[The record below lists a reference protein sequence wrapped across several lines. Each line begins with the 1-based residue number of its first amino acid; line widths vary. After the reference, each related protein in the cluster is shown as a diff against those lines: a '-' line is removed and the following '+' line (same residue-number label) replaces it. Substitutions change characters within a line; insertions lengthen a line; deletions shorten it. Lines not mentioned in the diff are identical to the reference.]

1 MTKILCI
8 YNPKA
13 GGGNSMNYLVDI
25 KKYFEKYNIQAE
37 IIFTEYPKHSTEIV
51 QQADLSKYDG
61 IAVAGGDGSF
71 FNSLNGY
78 MKRPDNP
85 NIPMGVLPVGTGNS
99 LSRDIAKVDSS
110 LEDFVKILSQG
121 NTMNLDLAEVKTKKE
136 TFYYANMMGFGFI
149 NDVVETASK
158 LKFFK
163 SFAYTLGVLYN
174 TIKLNTFDLK
184 MTVDGKE
191 LNLDN
196 VFVIISNSKYTGG
209 NYLIAPKAEINDGM
223 LDLIILNRLSRINLL
238 KIFPMIFDGSHV
250 DTKFVDYIHA
260 KNIKLEAK
268 IPKVLAPDGEIYGEF
283 PAEISCIPAGIK
295 VFAEKQ

>member
-1 MTKILCI
+1 MTKILCV
-8 YNPKA
+8 YNPQA
-13 GGGNSMNYLVDI
+13 GGGKSRDYLKEIESYFKKYNVEVDI
-25 KKYFEKYNIQAE
+25 V
-37 IIFTEYPKHSTEIV
+37 FTEHHNHSTEIV
-51 QQADLSKYDG
+51 ENTDLSKYSG
-61 IAVAGGDGSF
+61 IAIAGGDGSF
-71 FNSLNGY
+71 FNALNGY
-78 MKRPDNP
+78 MKRNDSP
-85 NIPMGVLPVGTGNS
+85 NIPLGILPVGTGNS
-99 LSRDIAKVDSS
+99 LSRDIASLDST
-110 LEDFVKILSQG
+110 LEDFVKIISEG
-121 NTMNLDLAEVKTKKE
+121 NTIGLDLAEVKMKNE

-184 MTVDGKE
+184 ITVDGKE

-209 NYLIAPKAEINDGM
+209 NYLIAPKAEINDGK

-250 DTKFVDYIHA
+250 NTKFVDYIHA
-260 KNIKLEAK
+260 KSIKLEAK
-268 IPKVLAPDGEIYGEF
+268 IPKVLSPDGEIYGEF

-295 VFAEKQ
+295 VFAEKK

>member
-1 MTKILCI
+1 MNKILCI
-8 YNPKA
+8 YNPHA
-13 GGGNSMNYLVDI
+13 GGGNSRKYLEEI
-25 KKYFEKYNIQAE
+25 KSYFKKYSIEADIV
-37 IIFTEYPKHSTEIV
+37 FTEHPKHSTEIV
-51 QQADLSKYDG
+51 EQADLSKYTG

-71 FNSLNGY
+71 FNALNGY
-78 MKRPDNP
+78 MKRKDSP

-99 LSRDIAKVDSS
+99 LSRDIADIDSS
-110 LEDFVKILSQG
+110 LEDFVRIISEGK
-121 NTMNLDLAEVKTKKE
+121 TMGLDLAEVKSEEE

-149 NDVVETASK
+149 NDVIETASK

-184 MTVDGKE
+184 MTVDGEE

-209 NYLIAPKAEINDGM
+209 NYLIAPKAEINDGK

-238 KIFPMIFDGSHV
+238 KIFPMIFDGSHIN
-250 DTKFVDYIHA
+250 TKFVDYVQA
-260 KNIKLEAK
+260 KSIKLETK
-268 IPKVLAPDGEIYGEF
+268 VPKVLSPDGEIYGKF
-283 PAEISCIPAGIK
+283 PVEISCVSAGIQ
-295 VFAEKQ
+295 VFSK

>member
-8 YNPKA
+8 YNPQA
-13 GGGNSMNYLVDI
+13 GGGKSRDYLDEI
-25 KKYFEKYNIQAE
+25 KQYFKKYNIEAD
-37 IIFTEYPKHSTEIV
+37 IVFTEHPKHSTEIV
-51 QQADLSKYDG
+51 EKADLSKYSG
-61 IAVAGGDGSF
+61 IAIAGGDGSF
-71 FNSLNGY
+71 FNALNGY
-78 MKRPDNP
+78 MKRTDSP
-85 NIPMGVLPVGTGNS
+85 NIPLGILPVGTGNS
-99 LSRDIAKVDSS
+99 LSRDIASLDSP
-110 LEDFVKILSQG
+110 LEDFVKIIGEG
-121 NTMNLDLAEVKTKKE
+121 NTMELDLAEVKSKDE
-136 TFYYANMMGFGFI
+136 SFYYANMMGFGFI

-184 MTVDGKE
+184 MTVDGEE

-209 NYLIAPKAEINDGM
+209 NYLIAPKAEINDGK

-250 DTKFVDYIHA
+250 NTKFVDYIHA

-268 IPKVLAPDGEIYGEF
+268 TPKILAPDGEIYGEF
-283 PAEISCIPAGIK
+283 PAEISCIPAGIR
-295 VFAEKQ
+295 VYAEKK